1 MVPVEGGLSRAGDD
15 VFLGFLPGK
24 TGAEQ
29 E

>member
-1 MVPVEGGLSRAGDD
+1 MGPVESGLSRAGDD

-24 TGAEQ
+24 TGAGQ

>member
-1 MVPVEGGLSRAGDD
+1 MGPVESGLSRAGDD
-15 VFLGFLPGK
+15 VFFGFLPGK